1 LDADDYSKFEYY
13 TDVHY
18 WMAPKRVKSQFFRS
32 STPRR
37 PGNLAAGKRTKCRPH
52 QADKPTFHLSEAA
65 SNGSPP
71 EKNTPLTIYVTPLG
85 LLSRPMNTPHIING
99 WNGTLL
105 NKDHQILSFRKVD
118 ETLGW
123 LSNMSPHPV
132 RFRTILYPT
141 CEHFFQCLRFE
152 NEGIRKEILK
162 KNSPMTAKM
171 ISKKY
176 KDEMVITPRSQV
188 DLDLMRTV
196 IRMKMVFYP
205 KLRNEL
211 MTQNSDS
218 IIIEDCSKR
227 GGESSKFWGM
237 KLTEDQWEGENW
249 LGRLWMEYRSE
260 LQGKSVV
267 SSLDTTI
274 WPGSMWTEL
283 QQTLFKKIS

>member
-1 LDADDYSKFEYY
+1 
-13 TDVHY
+13 
-18 WMAPKRVKSQFFRS
+18 M
-32 STPRR
+32 
-37 PGNLAAGKRTKCRPH
+37 
-52 QADKPTFHLSEAA
+52 
-65 SNGSPP
+65 SP
-71 EKNTPLTIYVTPLG
+71 PLG

-99 WNGTLL
+99 WNGTLS
-105 NKDHQILSFRKVD
+105 NKDHHILSFRKVD
-118 ETLGW
+118 EPLGW

-152 NEGIRKEILK
+152 NKEIRKEILK
-162 KNSPMTAKM
+162 KKSPMSAKM

-176 KDEMVITPRSQV
+176 KDEMVITPRRQV

-211 MTQNSDS
+211 ILQDSNSV
-218 IIIEDCSKR
+218 IIEDCSKR

-237 KLTEDQWEGENW
+237 KLSDDQWEGQNW

-267 SSLDTTI
+267 GSLDTTI

-283 QQTLFKKIS
+283 EQTLFKKIG

>member
-1 LDADDYSKFEYY
+1 
-13 TDVHY
+13 
-18 WMAPKRVKSQFFRS
+18 
-32 STPRR
+32 
-37 PGNLAAGKRTKCRPH
+37 
-52 QADKPTFHLSEAA
+52 
-65 SNGSPP
+65 
-71 EKNTPLTIYVTPLG
+71 
-85 LLSRPMNTPHIING
+85 MNTPHIING
-99 WNGTLL
+99 RNETLS

-152 NEGIRKEILK
+152 NQEIRKEILK
-162 KNSPMTAKM
+162 KKSPMSAKM

-176 KDEMVITPRSQV
+176 KDEMVIIPRSQV

-211 MTQNSDS
+211 ILQDSNSV
-218 IIIEDCSKR
+218 IIEDCSKR

-237 KLTEDQWEGENW
+237 KLTDDQWEGQNW
-249 LGRLWMEYRSE
+249 LGRLWMEYRSV
-260 LQGKSVV
+260 LQGKSVFG
-267 SSLDTTI
+267 SLDTTI

-283 QQTLFKKIS
+283 EQTLFKKIGLLNFKNHTETHHVLHFYCSLLSLSLPRRGQLQSLQLHKYRSPQGPHIRVGLRG